1 MNYGVIAV
9 AVLGAAALAMPKGPD
24 HNLMKLPSFRG
35 VVEVR
40 ASIPGRMRLY
50 MPSLA
55 ANMEQAQQMKAQL
68 EGTGV
73 VHQVAL
79 EPVTGSVLI
88 CYDEL
93 RVEAAVI
100 EGAAMK
106 LMGLDAQLSSAPK
119 SRMEEGLQTIKSAV
133 NRSVMDATNGMMDGR
148 MLAGTALTVVAAK
161 SFYQSGLAVPGA
173 MTLFWWAGRLLGGS
187 RA

>member
-9 AVLGAAALAMPKGPD
+9 AVLGAAAFAMPKGLD

-40 ASIPGRMRLY
+40 ASSPGRMRLY

-133 NRSVMDATNGMMDGR
+133 DRGVMDATNGMMDGR

>member
-1 MNYGVIAV
+1 MNYGFIAV
-9 AVLGAAALAMPKGPD
+9 AALGAVALAMPKGPD

-50 MPSLA
+50 IPSLA
-55 ANMEQAQQMKAQL
+55 AQMEQAQQMKAQL

-73 VHQVAL
+73 VHRVAL

-93 RVEAAVI
+93 RVEAAVV

-106 LMGLDAQLSSAPK
+106 LMGLDAQLSAEPK
-119 SRMEEGLQTIKSAV
+119 SRMEEGLKTIKSAV
-133 NRSVMDATNGMMDGR
+133 NRGVMDATNGMMDGR

-161 SFYQSGLAVPGA
+161 SFYQNGLAVPGA
-173 MTLFWWAGRLLGGS
+173 MTLLWWAGRLLGGS